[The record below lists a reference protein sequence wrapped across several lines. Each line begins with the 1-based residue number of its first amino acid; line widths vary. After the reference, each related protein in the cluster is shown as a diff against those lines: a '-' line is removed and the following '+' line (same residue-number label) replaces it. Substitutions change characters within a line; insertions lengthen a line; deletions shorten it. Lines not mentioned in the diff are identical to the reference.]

1 MLHLVPPSNVVGHM
15 NYRSVL
21 AENARLLS
29 QCSSTTMVGNGKT
42 KTTVTLSSKKK
53 MTMKRNRSN
62 YKNNCH
68 LEQFSEVIV
77 YEEQSQTVSNVMFP
91 NDEELQLF
99 KSEKQFQQANQL
111 LNYSFMPWTS
121 VSELIKV
128 HNDIYSSIRFQWNEY
143 QLRKKVIIKSYPTEA
158 DSSKNTSEKYIS
170 SLKWARDMMTQWK
183 TPFLKGN
190 LIIYS
195 HLTAIESILNALI
208 QGYSHNQQISN
219 GCYVNNSIVYSLYSI
234 AVINFCNALSSYSEN
249 DFSKEFINSTSNGFP
264 KSRSV
269 SNFAKIF
276 NCPQW
281 IVECRNSLSHTS
293 QNNPSIS
300 ILHEAITFS
309 LIWLDKFFWSKLLVD
324 QCRLV
329 DVDDRFF
336 NVMGV
341 RFYERTLAQYV
352 PAVLAAPFRKPLQNV
367 SNNKRSLRQPRKKDR
382 FHPYGY

>member
-143 QLRKKVIIKSYPTEA
+143 QLRKKVIIKSDPTEA

-183 TPFLKGN
+183 TPFLK
-190 LIIYS
+190 
-195 HLTAIESILNALI
+195 
-208 QGYSHNQQISN
+208 
-219 GCYVNNSIVYSLYSI
+219 
-234 AVINFCNALSSYSEN
+234 
-249 DFSKEFINSTSNGFP
+249 
-264 KSRSV
+264 
-269 SNFAKIF
+269 
-276 NCPQW
+276 
-281 IVECRNSLSHTS
+281 
-293 QNNPSIS
+293 
-300 ILHEAITFS
+300 
-309 LIWLDKFFWSKLLVD
+309 VD

-382 FHPYGY
+382 FHPYVTLIITQTFTVNRRD